1 MASGKTP
8 NYYYSRSKPHAVC
21 IPFPIQSHIKAML
34 KFAKLLHQKGFYI
47 TFVNTEFNQKR
58 FLKTTSL
65 DDHDHDHDHDHDR
78 SSNLFLDGLPDFRF
92 ETIPDGLPPSDPDS
106 TQDIPS
112 LCDSTRTNFS
122 APFLQLIKKI
132 NENSKA
138 TSIDVPYV
146 SCIVSDGFMTF
157 AVESAAQHLGIPL
170 VKFFSIAACGLMGC
184 RQYRRLLEKGLV
196 PLKGRNHNV
205 ISTMLSTAAYFVY
218 VTNGLIFLI
227 LVYMT
232 CEYVVYDDWIWK

>member
-8 NYYYSRSKPHAVC
+8 NYYYYSRSKPHAAC
-21 IPFPIQSHIKAML
+21 IPFPSQSHIKAML

-58 FLKTTSL
+58 FLKTTCL
-65 DDHDHDHDHDHDR
+65 DDHDH
-78 SSNLFLDGLPDFRF
+78 SNNLFLRGLSDFRF

-112 LCDSTRTNFS
+112 LCDSTRRNFS

-138 TSIDVPYV
+138 SINVPYV

-157 AVESAAQHLGIPL
+157 AVESAAQQLGIPL
-170 VKFFSIAACGLMGC
+170 VKFFSIAACGLMGL
-184 RQYRRLLEKGLV
+184 RQYRPLLEKGLV
-196 PLKGRNHNV
+196 PLKGRNHK
-205 ISTMLSTAAYFVY
+205 
-218 VTNGLIFLI
+218 LI
-227 LVYMT
+227 
-232 CEYVVYDDWIWK
+232 